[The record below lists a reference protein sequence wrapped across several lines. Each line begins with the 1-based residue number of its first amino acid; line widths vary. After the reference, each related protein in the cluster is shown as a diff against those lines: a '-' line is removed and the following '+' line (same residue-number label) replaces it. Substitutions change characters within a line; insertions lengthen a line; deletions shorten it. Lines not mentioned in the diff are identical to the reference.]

1 MILPQTD
8 HAMILI
14 AAVSL
19 LTQAENAFVTSHDV
33 TIVPFGDAVEVAQ
46 SARATSA
53 TIATSG
59 MLGLLSPTPTMT
71 DASKSAL
78 FPHCHRIDA
87 AFSVLSSMRSCKL
100 ATTKKEMCR

>member
-46 SARATSA
+46 SARVTSA

-59 MLGLLSPTPTMT
+59 MLGLLCPTPTMT
-71 DASKSAL
+71 ASKSAL

-87 AFSVLSSMRSCKL
+87 VFSFLSSMRSCKL
-100 ATTKKEMCR
+100 HTSKKEMCR

>member
-1 MILPQTD
+1 
-8 HAMILI
+8 MILI
-14 AAVSL
+14 AAPSL

-71 DASKSAL
+71 DAVPS
-78 FPHCHRIDA
+78 
-87 AFSVLSSMRSCKL
+87 LSSHRRRIFVSVFDAL
-100 ATTKKEMCR
+100 VQVGYHQERNVSLINVTKVFFIRA

>member
-1 MILPQTD
+1 ML
-8 HAMILI
+8 LI
-14 AAVSL
+14 AAPSL

-33 TIVPFGDAVEVAQ
+33 TIVPFGDAQ

-59 MLGLLSPTPTMT
+59 MLGLLCPTPTMT

-87 AFSVLSSMRSCKL
+87 AFSFLSSMRSCKL
-100 ATTKKEMCR
+100 DTSKKEMCR